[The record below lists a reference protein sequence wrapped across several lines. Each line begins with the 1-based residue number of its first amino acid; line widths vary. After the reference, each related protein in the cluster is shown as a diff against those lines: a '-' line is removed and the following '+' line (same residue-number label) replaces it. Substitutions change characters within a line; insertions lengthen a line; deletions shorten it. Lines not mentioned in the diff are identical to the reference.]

1 MVVPTSTKP
10 GTSVGGKSK
19 SATVDRVDPDDES
32 IRVAS
37 VTIRNELF
45 RCVEDSVLDEATK
58 TARKQLLDKV
68 LACSMRMIGL
78 HDEVHRLGNEI
89 RDRNQV
95 IGELESKIGWNQGRI
110 DDETRQ
116 KYHNTENRDRL
127 VEELAQ
133 AEQLGRIKDKQIAET
148 DAQLSV
154 QNGKNSKL
162 QGIVDTAEKGNL
174 TIRNTLE
181 NCRTQLTSALE

>member
-1 MVVPTSTKP
+1 MPQQPPS
-10 GTSVGGKSK
+10 GKIG
-19 SATVDRVDPDDES
+19 SATCDRVDPDDETL
-32 IRVAS
+32 RVAS
-37 VTIRNELF
+37 AAIRGELF

-89 RDRNQV
+89 RDRNAV
-95 IGELESKIGWNQGRI
+95 IFDLENKINWNQGRI

-133 AEQLGRIKDKQIAET
+133 AEQLGRIKDKQIADT
-148 DAQLSV
+148 DENLKV
-154 QNGKNSKL
+154 QSGKNSKL